1 MVLKKEFD
9 IVVCGDSFS
18 SATKNGNPRNN
29 ARDHYSQILQDQ
41 YGYSVLCLARS
52 SMTNLG
58 IAWQMRQAIKIGCKF
73 LLYHNTWSYRLNL
86 LINDN
91 FQVEKGLKNFI
102 YPFKDDESS
111 HSAYVG
117 HNPICTSSNGV
128 QAPNND
134 DCDADLKAR
143 RYNASILSTV
153 PQGLENNPTLIITK
167 EQHKAIEYYFKHFFN
182 EALNQEVDSWIL
194 AHWHHQAEKAGIVPI
209 DMKLSL
215 GRPMFDYQMKGKMV
229 GDTYIMHPDHDD
241 DRPFHT
247 DQATQQTVA
256 DAVHMEIQKLSNA

>member
-9 IVVCGDSFS
+9 IIVCGDSFS
-18 SATKNGNPRNN
+18 SATKNGNPRSNT
-29 ARDHYSQILQDQ
+29 RDHYSQILQDQ

-58 IAWQMRQAIKIGCKF
+58 IAWQMRQAIEIGCKF

-86 LINDN
+86 MINDN

-111 HSAYVG
+111 YTTYVG
-117 HNPICTSSNGV
+117 HNPRCTSSNGIPTPDND
-128 QAPNND
+128 AP
-134 DCDADLKAR
+134 
-143 RYNASILSTV
+143 ILSTV
-153 PQGLENNPTLIITK
+153 PQGLENNPTLVLTK
-167 EQHKAIEYYFKHFFN
+167 DQHKAIEYHFKYFFN
-182 EALNQEVDSWIL
+182 EELYQEVDSWIL

-209 DMKLSL
+209 DMKQSL
-215 GRPMFDYQMKGKMV
+215 GRAMFDYQMKGKMV